1 MKIIV
6 LFLACFLVPGLGQ
19 TAFASAPDLDLARK
33 VQERYDALQALQTD
47 YVQVLTSAATRD
59 QEERTGRIYFKKPL
73 LIRWVAETPE
83 PELLVMDG
91 EKVWNYFPDE
101 ETVYEYEAEDVLSSR
116 AMLNFIS
123 GRARLTEDFRVEHQ
137 GKENGLNMLK
147 LTPKNPEPDLVLAYL
162 RVDEEGLLHGIK
174 LVDFFGNENEL
185 CFKSLKIDPELSAD
199 KFIFEA
205 PETAEVIKE

>member
-6 LFLACFLVPGLGQ
+6 LFLACFLVTGIGPG
-19 TAFASAPDLDLARK
+19 AFASAPDLAQK
-33 VQERYDALQALQTD
+33 VQARYDDLQALKAD
-47 YVQVLTSAATRD
+47 YVQILTSAATRD

-83 PELLVMDG
+83 PELLVVDG

-101 ETVYEYEAEDVLSSR
+101 ETVYEYEAEDMLTSR
-116 AMLNFIS
+116 SMLNFIS
-123 GRARLTEDFRVEHQ
+123 GRAKLDEDFRIEHQ
-137 GKENGLNMLK
+137 GEENDLSMLK
-147 LTPKNPEPDLVLAYL
+147 LIPKNPEPDLVLAYL
-162 RVDEEGLLHGIK
+162 WVDEEGLLHGIK

-185 CFKSLKIDPELSAD
+185 RFKSLKIDPELSAD

-205 PETAEVIKE
+205 PETADVIKD

>member
-6 LFLACFLVPGLGQ
+6 LFLACFLVTGIGPG
-19 TAFASAPDLDLARK
+19 AFASAPDLAQK
-33 VQERYDALQALQTD
+33 VQARYDDLQALKAD
-47 YVQVLTSAATRD
+47 YVQILTSAATRD

-83 PELLVMDG
+83 PELLVVDG

-101 ETVYEYEAEDVLSSR
+101 ETVYEYEAEEMLTSR
-116 AMLNFIS
+116 SMLNFIS
-123 GRARLTEDFRVEHQ
+123 GRAKLDEDFRIEHQ
-137 GKENGLNMLK
+137 GEENDLSMLK
-147 LTPKNPEPDLVLAYL
+147 LIPKNPEPDLVLAYL
-162 RVDEEGLLHGIK
+162 WVDEEGLLHGIK

-185 CFKSLKIDPELSAD
+185 RFKSLKIDPELSAD

-205 PETAEVIKE
+205 PETADVIKD